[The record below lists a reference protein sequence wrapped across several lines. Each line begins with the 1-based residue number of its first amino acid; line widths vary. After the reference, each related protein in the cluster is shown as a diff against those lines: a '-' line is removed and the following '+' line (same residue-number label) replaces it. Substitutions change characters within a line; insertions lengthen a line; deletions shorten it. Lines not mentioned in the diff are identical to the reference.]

1 MVEDYACNE
10 NVIEWIR
17 NDNVATV
24 TFSQGRYISKIRKLA
39 ATHPEDVQIT
49 AENMDGSICAH
60 IPVKYIKIN
69 PPRSITEEGLQA
81 MKESAARA
89 FQNVDN

>member
-17 NDNVATV
+17 NDSVATV
-24 TFSQGRYISKIRKLA
+24 TLSQGRHITRIRKLA

-60 IPVKYIKIN
+60 IPVKYIKFN
-69 PPRSITEEGLQA
+69 PPVKLDEEEKEKRRENIKRA
-81 MKESAARA
+81 MLKRH
-89 FQNVDN
+89 